1 MIEVRGLVKQYGAKI
16 AVNDLSFD
24 VEPGH
29 VTGFLGPN
37 GAGKTT
43 TMRLILGLDYADAG
57 TAIIHGKRYASLA
70 YPMREVGA
78 LIDAKAVH
86 GGRSAYNHLLC
97 LAQTNNLP
105 KRRVGEVLELVGLTD
120 VARKRTRGFSLGMSQ
135 RLGIAGTLL
144 GDPAVL
150 MFDEP
155 VNGLDPEGILW
166 IRNLMKALAAEG
178 RTVFVSSHLMSEME
192 TTADRLI
199 VIGRGSLLADCTM
212 EEFIARS
219 SGQTVRVRTPQP
231 DLLAKA
237 VSEAIPEATTA
248 SATTASAA
256 TATTASA
263 ATAKPTATTES
274 DGSLTVHGL
283 TAAQVGDLA
292 FDHGVRLHEL
302 TVVRAS
308 LEAAFMEL
316 TADSVEYRAGEG
328 PAERPFPVSEGVT

>member
-1 MIEVRGLVKQYGAKI
+1 MIEVRGLTKRYGDRV
-16 AVNDLSFD
+16 AVNDLSFS
-24 VEPGH
+24 VEPGT

-43 TMRLILGLDYADAG
+43 TMRLILGLDSPNAG
-57 TAIIHGKRYASLA
+57 TVTVAGKRYEDLPN
-70 YPMREVGA
+70 PMREVGA
-78 LIDAKAVH
+78 LLDAKAVH

-105 KRRVGEVLELVGLTD
+105 KRRVDEVLELVGLTE
-120 VARKRTRGFSLGMSQ
+120 VAKKRSKGFSLGMGQ

-144 GDPAVL
+144 GDPKVL

-192 TTADRLI
+192 HTAEHLI
-199 VIGRGSLLADCTM
+199 VIGRGQLLADCTM

-219 SGQTVRVRTPQP
+219 SGQSVRVRTPQAE
-231 DLLAKA
+231 LLAKA
-237 VSEAIPEATTA
+237 VAMAGGDSSYA
-248 SATTASAA
+248 
-256 TATTASA
+256 
-263 ATAKPTATTES
+263 
-274 DGSLTVHGL
+274 DGALTVQGL
-283 TAAQVGDLA
+283 NAAQVGDIA
-292 FDHGVRLHEL
+292 FDSGVRLHEL

-316 TADSVEYRAGEG
+316 TGDSVEYHAAMPV
-328 PAERPFPVSEGVT
+328 PAVGRN